1 MNEKRSNRKTRK
13 PLIGLVLGSG
23 SARGWAHIG
32 VIRELE
38 TLGIRP
44 DIIAGCSVGAVVG
57 GACAAG
63 VLDDFEQWVLT
74 LDKVSVVRLLDSG
87 LFRGGVI
94 RGDTLM
100 ETLSSR
106 FGNPDIESLDIPY
119 GCVATELDSGRE
131 VWLRSGRLRDAVRA
145 SIALPG
151 VFTPM
156 KFNGSWLLDGGLV
169 NPVPVSLARAMG
181 ADVIIAVNLNGD
193 LLGSSYLQ
201 DRANTAVIQE
211 PATDDKESPSRH
223 WADRLK
229 RSMVRKFERYLD
241 AFQSDEEP
249 EPGLFDVMLGAID
262 IMQDRVTRSRMAGE
276 PADILITPRIRDISL
291 MDFHR
296 AEEAIQAG
304 RDAARRQRWELES
317 LAAALK

>member
-1 MNEKRSNRKTRK
+1 NEKRSNRKTRK

-119 GCVATELDSGRE
+119 GCVATE
-131 VWLRSGRLRDAVRA
+131 
-145 SIALPG
+145 
-151 VFTPM
+151 
-156 KFNGSWLLDGGLV
+156 
-169 NPVPVSLARAMG
+169 
-181 ADVIIAVNLNGD
+181 
-193 LLGSSYLQ
+193 
-201 DRANTAVIQE
+201 
-211 PATDDKESPSRH
+211 
-223 WADRLK
+223 
-229 RSMVRKFERYLD
+229 
-241 AFQSDEEP
+241 
-249 EPGLFDVMLGAID
+249 
-262 IMQDRVTRSRMAGE
+262 
-276 PADILITPRIRDISL
+276 
-291 MDFHR
+291 
-296 AEEAIQAG
+296 
-304 RDAARRQRWELES
+304 
-317 LAAALK
+317 